1 MATCPCDNHV
11 INDCLNISP
20 GLDDLPRQYM
30 TFNDYRTA
38 MLTDIASQPALNG
51 WSGEVEHDLGVMLL
65 DMWSYVLDVTQFYDE
80 KIAEESYIRT
90 AKRAVSTNRIVELL
104 GYKRKPAL
112 SSKVKLSVE
121 IDGHDTITL
130 TSGVRFRSEAFDDQP
145 PQVFELISDAEV
157 SPQFNKWQLVDIPDT
172 KFPGRILVKPKGS
185 GVPRS
190 GILTIVDS
198 LEEQVWGGYI
208 DSIEAYTAADNTKY
222 QEVTLAPD
230 ISSSLIDKEVS
241 DLRMFLMGLTA
252 HRSPYTDLTTDSN
265 VICLDGVY
273 PQLIKDQPAAFE
285 INGQLFP
292 FLISSVTKVNLA
304 TGITD
309 IEVPATQIGFPSS
322 LYPEVNNK
330 AGLRLHFNPISVG
343 KLTGLN
349 KSRLT
354 LNDLQP
360 DVSLKKPAIEMVDS
374 SLSAQLML
382 IGQGK
387 LGKALSGTISRDDY
401 DNYHFS
407 AGIDTT
413 EFEQP
418 LTVPVSVRGN
428 IITVYRGESV
438 KQEVLGS
445 TDSGSTNNRYKLKK
459 QPLSWIEDSTSA
471 LGARPLLE
479 LYVNGV
485 LWKRVDSLFTAK
497 PNDRVYIIETDEK
510 GDSWIRFGDGIKG
523 ERPASGVNNIV
534 ADYYFGAGEAKPP
547 AGSIHSIAKGAKGL
561 KAVYG
566 ATRATG
572 GRDIESPQSI
582 KAHASSSVLTLG
594 RAVSIQDFDA
604 LTKSYTGVLGVSS
617 GWAWDPS
624 KQRAVV
630 KIWIIDE
637 GDLDYKTLKSWLSSM
652 SAPNTPIVVAA
663 AIPLVRDLTINISY
677 SSKVPKEITHQA
689 IIQLLQNKEHGLLS
703 KKHIGIHKVLYRSE
717 LVKRLQELQGVDAVT
732 SVRFDGSE
740 MQWAIQAPAGHYFN
754 FLDSTTVN

>member
-1 MATCPCDNHV
+1 MATCPCDNHL

-20 GLDDLPRQYM
+20 GLEDLPRQYM
-30 TFNDYRTA
+30 TFNDYRGA

-51 WSGEVEHDLGVMLL
+51 WSGEVEHDLGVMLF

-112 SSKVKLSVE
+112 SAKVNLSVE
-121 IDGHDTITL
+121 IDGHDKVTL
-130 TSGVRFRSEAFDDQP
+130 SSGVRFRSEAFDDQP

-157 SPQFNKWQLVDIPDT
+157 SPQFNKWQLVDIPDS

-198 LEEQVWGGYI
+198 SEEEVWGGYI
-208 DSIEAYTAADNTKY
+208 DSIEAYTAADSTKY
-222 QEVTLAPD
+222 QEVTLVPD
-230 ISSSLIDKEVS
+230 ISSSLIDKDVS
-241 DLRMFLMGLTA
+241 NLRMSLMGLTA
-252 HRSPYTDLTTDSN
+252 HQSPYNDS
-265 VICLDGVY
+265 ISGYKIYLDGVY
-273 PQLIKDQPAAFE
+273 PQLIKDQPAVFE
-285 INGQLFP
+285 INGQLYP
-292 FLISSVTKVNLA
+292 FLISSVTKVNVA
-304 TGITD
+304 TGIDD
-309 IEVPATQIGFPSS
+309 IEVPVTQIGFPSS
-322 LYPEVNNK
+322 LYSEVNN
-330 AGLRLHFNPISVG
+330 ATGLRLHFNPISVG

-349 KSRLT
+349 KSRLK
-354 LNDLQP
+354 LSDLEP
-360 DVSLKKPAIEMVDS
+360 GASLKKPAIEMVDS
-374 SLSAQLML
+374 SLSAQFML
-382 IGQGK
+382 IGQSK
-387 LGKALSGTISRDDY
+387 LGKELSGTVSRDDFN
-401 DNYHFS
+401 NYHFS
-407 AGIDTT
+407 AGMDTT
-413 EFEQP
+413 DFEHP
-418 LTVPVSVRGN
+418 LKVPVSLRGN

-445 TDSGSTNNRYKLKK
+445 TDSGTASNRFKFKK
-459 QPLSWIEDSTSA
+459 QPLSWIEDSTNE
-471 LGARPLLE
+471 LGARPLLD

-497 PNDRVYIIETDEK
+497 PNDRVYIIETDEN
-510 GDSWIRFGDGIKG
+510 GDSWIRFGDGIRG

-534 ADYYFGAGEAKPP
+534 ADYYYGAGESKPP

-566 ATRATG
+566 ATRAKG
-572 GRDIESPQSI
+572 GRDIESPESI

-637 GDLDYKTLKSWLSSM
+637 GDIDYQTLQNWLRSM

-663 AIPLVRDLTINISY
+663 ATPLVRDLTINISY
-677 SSKVPKEITHQA
+677 SSKVPKETTHQA
-689 IIQLLQNKEHGLLS
+689 IIQLLQDNENGLLS

-717 LVKRLQELQGVDAVT
+717 LVKHLQELEGVDAVT

-740 MQWAIQAPAGHYFN
+740 MEWAIQAPAGHYFN